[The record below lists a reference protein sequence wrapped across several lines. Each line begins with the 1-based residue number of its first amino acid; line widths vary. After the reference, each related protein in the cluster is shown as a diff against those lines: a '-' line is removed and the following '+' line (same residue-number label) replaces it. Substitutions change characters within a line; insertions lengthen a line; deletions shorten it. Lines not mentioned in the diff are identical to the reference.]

1 MVLDIPVD
9 SVPMVVSTLMSKA
22 TAPVT
27 APLILRS
34 LGVQAVAVAEPVTA
48 VGEPVQVVL
57 SVADAHMPDGADGR
71 SAHEK
76 ADVGDDP
83 GTVGPSAGDTQPT
96 TLPGQYIVKG
106 GDARVVASGV
116 ETAAGPQLVEYKK
129 RDGGCMMC

>member
-1 MVLDIPVD
+1 MLDIPVD
-9 SVPMVVSTLMSKA
+9 SVPMVVSTLASKA

-34 LGVQAVAVAEPVTA
+34 LGVQAFAAAEPVAA
-48 VGEPVQVVL
+48 VEEPDQVVL
-57 SVADAHMPDGADGR
+57 SGADANVPDGADGR
-71 SAHEK
+71 SAQEK
-76 ADVGDDP
+76 ADAGDDLV
-83 GTVGPSAGDTQPT
+83 TVGPTAGGTQP

-129 RDGGCMMC
+129 RDGGCLMC